1 MASSRRGRPPGGD
14 STQTHRRIVD
24 AARLVFTRRGYA
36 GGTISEIAQNSG
48 LTASAIYH
56 HFGGKASLYEEVFKN
71 TSEAIWN
78 DVSARSVRAP
88 TLCAAIVE
96 IVDNATHLSEHLP
109 YYSDFL
115 AMVPTEASLH
125 PEFAH
130 LLDRR
135 AKNQD
140 ERFTHLAELGLAT
153 GELADLELPVAT
165 EIIRAAIMGWFFERH
180 FRGGELPHGGEAL
193 VALFERL
200 AAHRA

>member
-24 AARLVFTRRGYA
+24 AARLVFARRGYA

-56 HFGGKASLYEEVFKN
+56 HFGGKADLYEEVFKV
-71 TSEAIWN
+71 TSEAIW
-78 DVSARSVRAP
+78 DDLSEMSGRAP
-88 TLCAAIVE
+88 TLHAAISQM
-96 IVDNATHLSEHLP
+96 VDGPSRRRRFPH
-109 YYSDFL
+109 YSDFL
-115 AMVPTEASLH
+115 LMVPMEASLH
-125 PEFAH
+125 SGFAH

-140 ERFTHLAELGLAT
+140 ERFTHLAELGCAT
-153 GELADLELPVAT
+153 GELEGFEVPVAT
-165 EIIRAAIMGWFFERH
+165 EIIRVAVMGWFFERR
-180 FRGGELPHGGEAL
+180 FRGGEFPHGGEAL